1 MSDYEILTIIEW
13 NLYAFG
19 TKAFVH
25 YAKRILM
32 EKYVIK
38 GGIPLVGEVEI
49 GGAKNAALA
58 ILAAS
63 IMTDETVYIDNM
75 HDGSDT
81 NAMLQ
86 AMKSSGAFVER
97 IGRHAVK
104 INASQIR
111 DYIFDNDDMKKIRG
125 SYYFLGALLGKYK
138 QGGVVLPGGCSIG
151 LRPIDQ
157 HIKGFTAL
165 GAKVNI
171 GHGIIEAKADT
182 LVGSHIYLDV
192 VSVGATINIMMA
204 AAMASGKTII
214 ENAAKEPHVVDFA
227 NFLNSMGA
235 DIKGA
240 GTDVIRIRGVERL
253 HGTEYTIIP
262 DQIEAGTFMMAA
274 AATKGDITVKNVIPK
289 HLESISAKLIEMG
302 CQIHESDD
310 AVRVVATK
318 RLQNTH
324 VKTLPYPGYP
334 TDMQPQITVAL
345 GLASGISIVT
355 ESIFENRFKYVD
367 ELTRMGANI
376 KVEGSTAIVEG
387 VDKYTGAVISAPDL
401 RAGAALVIAA
411 LTAEGY
417 STVEDI
423 KYIERGYEDFDAKLR
438 ELGAQI
444 EKVDSDREI
453 TKFKMKHA

>member
-1 MSDYEILTIIEW
+1 
-13 NLYAFG
+13 
-19 TKAFVH
+19 
-25 YAKRILM
+25 M
-32 EKYVIK
+32 EKYIIK
-38 GGIPLVGEVEI
+38 GGNPLVGEVEI

-58 ILAAS
+58 ILAAAT
-63 IMTDETVYIDNM
+63 MTDETVCIDNM
-75 HDGSDT
+75 PDASDT

-86 AMKSSGAFVER
+86 AIESIGAHVER
-97 IGRHAVK
+97 TGRHSVK

-111 DYIFDNDDMKKIRG
+111 NYTIENDYIKKIRAG
-125 SYYFLGALLGKYK
+125 YYLLGALLGKYK
-138 QGGVVLPGGCSIG
+138 SAGVALPGGCHIG

-165 GAKVNI
+165 GAKVTI
-171 GHGIIEAKADT
+171 QGIIYAQAEQ

-204 AAMASGKTII
+204 AVMAEGKTII
-214 ENAAKEPHVVDFA
+214 ENAAKEPHVVDIA

-235 DIKGA
+235 NIKGA
-240 GTDVIRIRGVERL
+240 GTDVIRIRGVEKL

-262 DQIEAGTFMMAA
+262 DQIEAGTFMLAA
-274 AATKGDITVKNVIPK
+274 AATMGDVTVKNVIPK
-289 HLESISAKLIEMG
+289 HLESISAKLVEMG

-310 AVRVVATK
+310 EVRVVAAK

-324 VKTLPYPGYP
+324 VKTLPYPGFP

-355 ESIFENRFKYVD
+355 ESIFESRFKYVD

-376 KVEGSTAIVEG
+376 KVEGSTAIIEG
-387 VDKYTGAVISAPDL
+387 VERYTGATVSAPDL

-423 KYIERGYEDFDAKLR
+423 KYIQRGYEDFDAKLR

-444 EKVDSDREI
+444 EMVDDDRDI
-453 TKFKMKHA
+453 QKFKLKHA

>member
-1 MSDYEILTIIEW
+1 
-13 NLYAFG
+13 
-19 TKAFVH
+19 
-25 YAKRILM
+25 M

-38 GGIPLVGEVEI
+38 GGTPLVGEVEI

-58 ILAAS
+58 ILAAATMS
-63 IMTDETVYIDNM
+63 DETVFIDNM
-75 HDGSDT
+75 PDASDT

-86 AMKSSGAFVER
+86 AIASNGAFVER
-97 IGRHAVK
+97 VSRHSVR

-111 DYIFDNDDMKKIRG
+111 NFTFENEFIKKIRA
-125 SYYFLGALLGKYK
+125 SYYLLGATLGKHK
-138 QGGVVLPGGCSIG
+138 SAGVVLPGGCEIG

-165 GAKVNI
+165 GATLNTE
-171 GHGIIEAKADT
+171 HGIIYANADK
-182 LVGSHIYLDV
+182 LVGAHIYLDV

-204 AAMASGKTII
+204 AAMAEGKTII
-214 ENAAKEPHVVDFA
+214 ENAAKEPHVVDIA

-235 DIKGA
+235 NVKGA
-240 GTDVIRIRGVERL
+240 GTDVIRIRGVEHL

-274 AATKGDITVKNVIPK
+274 AATKGDVTIKNVIPK
-289 HLESISAKLIEMG
+289 HLESISAKLVEMG

-310 AVRVVATK
+310 EVRVVATK

-334 TDMQPQITVAL
+334 TDMQPQITTAL
-345 GLASGISIVT
+345 GLASGVSIVT

-367 ELTRMGANI
+367 ELTRMGASI
-376 KVEGSTAIVEG
+376 KVEGSTAIIEG
-387 VDKYTGAVISAPDL
+387 VDKYTGATVSAPDL

-411 LTAEGY
+411 LTAEGF

-423 KYIERGYEDFDAKLR
+423 KYIERGYEDFEVKLR

-444 EKVDSDREI
+444 EKVDDDRDVQ
-453 TKFKMKHA
+453 KFKLLHA

>member
-1 MSDYEILTIIEW
+1 
-13 NLYAFG
+13 
-19 TKAFVH
+19 
-25 YAKRILM
+25 M

-38 GGIPLVGEVEI
+38 GGNPLVGEVEI

-58 ILAAS
+58 ILTAAT
-63 IMTDETVYIDNM
+63 MTDETVYIDNM
-75 HDGSDT
+75 PDASDT

-86 AMKSSGAFVER
+86 AIESIGAFVER
-97 IGRHAVK
+97 TGRHSVK
-104 INASQIR
+104 INASQIKNHTIEN
-111 DYIFDNDDMKKIRG
+111 DYIKKIRAG
-125 SYYFLGALLGKYK
+125 YYLLGALLGKYK
-138 QGGVVLPGGCSIG
+138 DAGVALPGGCHIG

-171 GHGIIEAKADT
+171 QDIIYAKADK

-204 AAMASGKTII
+204 AVMAEGKTII
-214 ENAAKEPHVVDFA
+214 ENAAKEPHVVDIA

-235 DIKGA
+235 NVKGA
-240 GTDVIRIRGVERL
+240 GTDVIRIKGVEKL

-274 AATKGDITVKNVIPK
+274 AATMGDVTVKNVIPK
-289 HLESISAKLIEMG
+289 HLESISAKLVEMG

-310 AVRVVATK
+310 EVRVVAAK
-318 RLQNTH
+318 RLKNTH

-355 ESIFENRFKYVD
+355 ESIFESRFKYVD
-367 ELTRMGANI
+367 ELTRMGASI
-376 KVEGSTAIVEG
+376 KVEGSTAIIEG
-387 VDKYTGAVISAPDL
+387 VERYTGATVSAPDL

-417 STVEDI
+417 STIEDI
-423 KYIERGYEDFDAKLR
+423 KYIERGYEDFEVKLR
-438 ELGAQI
+438 GLGAQI
-444 EKVDSDREI
+444 EKVDDDRDI
-453 TKFKMKHA
+453 QKFKLKNA